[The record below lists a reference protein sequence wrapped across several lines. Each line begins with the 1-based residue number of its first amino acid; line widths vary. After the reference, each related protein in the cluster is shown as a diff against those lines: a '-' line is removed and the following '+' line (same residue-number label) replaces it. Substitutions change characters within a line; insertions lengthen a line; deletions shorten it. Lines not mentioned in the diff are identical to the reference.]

1 MLYQLEHTKVSLITR
16 DSEHMDYHECYWT
29 KVVTW
34 ADVRDC
40 AIIIGGG
47 WKMSFM

>member
-1 MLYQLEHTKVSLITR
+1 MLYELEHTKVSQITR

-34 ADVRDC
+34 ADVTYNTDPL
-40 AIIIGGG
+40 
-47 WKMSFM
+47 